1 MSETS
6 KPHSKP
12 LAKPISKPEAEG
24 DEVEA
29 SRAPLLDH
37 LKELRRRLIW
47 AVASILV
54 GFIICFIFAE
64 QIYNFLLVPFE
75 NAAARVR
82 TGDLQLELIYTAP
95 LEFFFVKVKL
105 ALFGGIILAFP
116 MIVFQLY
123 AFVAPGLYRNE
134 RGAFAPFLVAAP
146 VLFAAGAS
154 FVYYFVL
161 PFVMRFAL
169 NQEQTGGDGV
179 ATIQL
184 LTRVS
189 DYLNLVTT
197 MILAFGISFQLPV
210 LLMLLAKAGI
220 VRAKQLIG
228 FWKYALVGI
237 FAFAAFVTPPD
248 PISQII
254 LGSAL
259 MGLYGL
265 SIWGVMLVQRKPEE
279 ESEDTGKA

>member
-1 MSETS
+1 MSET
-6 KPHSKP
+6 PKP
-12 LAKPISKPEAEG
+12 LAKQISKPETGE

-47 AVASILV
+47 AVASIFV
-54 GFIICFIFAE
+54 GFVVCFIFAE
-64 QIYNFLLVPFE
+64 QIYNFLLIPFE

-82 TGDLQLELIYTAP
+82 SSDLQLELIYTAP

-105 ALFGGIILAFP
+105 ALFGGIILSFP
-116 MIVFQLY
+116 MLIFQLY
-123 AFVAPGLYRNE
+123 AFVAPGLYKNE

-210 LLMLLAKAGI
+210 LLMLLAKAGL

-254 LGSAL
+254 LGAAL

-265 SIWGVMLVQRKPEE
+265 SIWGVMLVQRKPEGESE
-279 ESEDTGKA
+279 ESGKA

>member
-1 MSETS
+1 MSDATKAIG
-6 KPHSKP
+6 KPG
-12 LAKPISKPEAEG
+12 AGPEEE

-47 AVASILV
+47 AVAAIFV
-54 GFIICFIFAE
+54 GFVVCFIFAE
-64 QIYNFLLVPFE
+64 PIYNFLLVPFE
-75 NAAARVR
+75 NAAARIR
-82 TGDLQLELIYTAP
+82 TDDLQLELIYTAP

-116 MIVFQLY
+116 VIVFQLY
-123 AFVAPGLYRNE
+123 AFVAPGLYKNE
-134 RGAFAPFLVAAP
+134 RGAFAPFLVGAP
-146 VLFAAGAS
+146 VLFAAGSS
-154 FVYYFVL
+154 FVYFFVL

-169 NQEQTGGDGV
+169 SQEQTGGDGV

-220 VRAKQLIG
+220 VRAKQLMG
-228 FWKYALVGI
+228 FWKYALVAI

-248 PISQII
+248 PISQLI

-265 SIWGVMLVQRKPEE
+265 SIWGVMLVQPKRDE
-279 ESEDTGKA
+279 ESAASGEG

>member
-1 MSETS
+1 MSDVS
-6 KPHSKP
+6 KPIGKG
-12 LAKPISKPEAEG
+12 KG
-24 DEVEA
+24 GDDDEVEA
-29 SRAPLLDH
+29 SRAPLLEH
-37 LKELRRRLIW
+37 LKELRTRLIW
-47 AVASILV
+47 AAVAVLI
-54 GFIICFIFAE
+54 GFVVCFIFVE
-64 QIYNFLLVPFE
+64 QIYNFLLIPFE
-75 NAAARVR
+75 NAALRVR
-82 TGDLQLELIYTAP
+82 SSDLELQLIFTAP

-116 MIVFQLY
+116 VIIFQLY
-123 AFVAPGLYRNE
+123 AFVAPGLYKNE
-134 RGAFAPFLVAAP
+134 RGAFAPFLVGAP
-146 VLFAAGAS
+146 VLFAAGMS
-154 FVYYFVL
+154 FVYFFVL

-169 NQEQTGGDGV
+169 NQEQTGGDGQ

-259 MGLYGL
+259 MALYGL
-265 SIWGVMLVQRKPEE
+265 SIWGVMLVQPKRD
-279 ESEDTGKA
+279 EDDDAGDDEAAS

>member
-1 MSETS
+1 MTEVT
-6 KPHSKP
+6 KVDPD
-12 LAKPISKPEAEG
+12 EG
-24 DEVEA
+24 VEGDDEVEA
-29 SRAPLLDH
+29 SRAPLLEH
-37 LKELRRRLIW
+37 LKELRTRLIW
-47 AVASILV
+47 MVAAIFV
-54 GFIICFIFAE
+54 GFVVCFVFAE
-64 QIYNFLLVPFE
+64 AIYNFLLVPFE
-75 NAAARVR
+75 NAADRVR
-82 TGDLQLELIYTAP
+82 GGDLQLELIYTAP

-105 ALFGGIILAFP
+105 ALFGGIFIAFP
-116 MIVFQLY
+116 VIIFQLY
-123 AFVAPGLYRNE
+123 SFIAPGLYKNE
-134 RGAFAPFLVAAP
+134 RGAFAPFLIGAP

-154 FVYYFVL
+154 FVYFFVL

-169 NQEQTGGDGV
+169 GQEQLGGDGT

-220 VRAKQLIG
+220 LRAKQLIS
-228 FWKYALVGI
+228 FWKYALLGI

-265 SIWGVMLVQRKPEE
+265 SIWGVKLVQPKRDDETKE
-279 ESEDTGKA
+279 KATSPSP

>member
-1 MSETS
+1 MSET
-6 KPHSKP
+6 SKP
-12 LAKPISKPEAEG
+12 LAKPISKPEAGE

-47 AVASILV
+47 AVASIFV
-54 GFIICFIFAE
+54 GFVVCFIFAE
-64 QIYNFLLVPFE
+64 QIYNFLLIPFE

-82 TGDLQLELIYTAP
+82 SSDLQLELIYTAP

-105 ALFGGIILAFP
+105 ALFGGIILSFP
-116 MIVFQLY
+116 MLIFQLY
-123 AFVAPGLYRNE
+123 AFVAPGLYKNE

-210 LLMLLAKAGI
+210 LLMLLAKAGL
-220 VRAKQLIG
+220 VRANQLIG

-254 LGSAL
+254 LGAAL

-265 SIWGVMLVQRKPEE
+265 SIWGVMLVQRKPEGESE
-279 ESEDTGKA
+279 ESGKA